1 MARYQKLI
9 LTTLPILSIL
19 ASMFLSSCSSRI
31 DYADVARKEQ
41 MIIDR
46 VQKLPSEPID
56 GVTYSMQKMVGYT
69 PDAVLMAEFASDG
82 VKYTIAT
89 PAITD
94 INGRTSF
101 FFQMIIE
108 DGKKTVGIS
117 EVGNTNQPGVGVIDG
132 DLDAG
137 SIEEN
142 GKREEFNRY
151 WVESDVK
158 GKLEKYEVQAI
169 EVALKAL
176 KLN

>member
-1 MARYQKLI
+1 MRVKQLFTIVLGVGLIGLSVLMAG
-9 LTTLPILSIL
+9 
-19 ASMFLSSCSSRI
+19 CSTKI

-46 VQKLPSEPID
+46 LQKLTTEPID
-56 GVTYSMQKMVGYT
+56 GVTYSIRKMRGNT
-69 PDAVLMAEFASDG
+69 PDAVMAEFTSDG

-117 EVGNTNQPGVGVIDG
+117 EVGNTNQPCVGVIDG
-132 DLDAG
+132 DLDTG
-137 SIEEN
+137 FIEEN
-142 GKREEFNRY
+142 GKREEYNRY

-169 EVALKAL
+169 EVALKVL